1 MIAQLSY
8 LTGEELRKLLRGGK
22 LKVLLLLAF
31 LIGVFFVFIGD
42 RIGLDDNLPST
53 ALELLLAIVFPLFM
67 ASLGS
72 DLMVGEFKD
81 RTIKHALKL
90 PVSRESL
97 FMGKMLAGWTAG
109 ALIVLSVFVPTSIGS
124 LLLQGAPA
132 LSELGANLAELGAAI
147 LFCGLLVVLAN
158 CVALWTGSGGVGL
171 TVSVVLWMAM
181 AMGVVGM
188 LEPQLSRFLVTD
200 FTDWLRPLLYAGN
213 AGVSIST
220 LLFIIAYYIMGTI
233 LGLLSFQRKE
243 I

>member
-1 MIAQLSY
+1 MIAQLNY

-42 RIGLDDNLPST
+42 RIGLDHNLPST

-67 ASLGS
+67 VSLGS

-97 FMGKMLAGWTAG
+97 FIGKMLAGWTAG
-109 ALIVLSVFVPTSIGS
+109 ALIVLSVFTPTLIGS
-124 LLLQGAPA
+124 LVLQGVPA
-132 LSELGANLAELGAAI
+132 LSELGANFAELGAAI
-147 LFCGLLVVLAN
+147 LFCGLLVVLVN

-171 TVSVVLWMAM
+171 LVSVVLWMAM
-181 AMGVVGM
+181 GVVGL

-200 FTDWLRPLLYAGN
+200 YTDWVQPLLYSGDLGA
-213 AGVSIST
+213 SISA
-220 LLFIIAYYIMGTI
+220 LLFIIAYYIIGTI
-233 LGLLSFQRKE
+233 LGLLAFQRKE

>member
-1 MIAQLSY
+1 MIAQLNY

-67 ASLGS
+67 VSLGS

-97 FMGKMLAGWTAG
+97 FIGKMLAGWTAG
-109 ALIVLSVFVPTSIGS
+109 ALIVLSVFMPTLIGS
-124 LLLQGAPA
+124 LVLQGVPA
-132 LSELGANLAELGAAI
+132 LSDLGANLAELGAAI
-147 LFCGLLVVLAN
+147 LFCGLLVVLVN

-171 TVSVVLWMAM
+171 LVSVVLWMAM
-181 AMGVVGM
+181 GVAGL

-200 FTDWLRPLLYAGN
+200 YTYWVQPLLYSGDLGA
-213 AGVSIST
+213 SISA

-233 LGLLSFQRKE
+233 LGLLAFQRKE

>member
-1 MIAQLSY
+1 MIAQLNY
-8 LTGEELRKLLRGGK
+8 LAGEELRKLLRGGK

-31 LIGVFFVFIGD
+31 LIGVLFVFIGD

-53 ALELLLAIVFPLFM
+53 ALELLLAIVLPLLM

-97 FMGKMLAGWTAG
+97 FMGKMLAGWTAS
-109 ALIVLSVFVPTSIGS
+109 ALIVLSVFVPTLIGS
-124 LLLQGAPA
+124 LALQGVPA

-147 LFCGLLVVLAN
+147 LFCGLLVVLVN
-158 CVALWTGSGGVGL
+158 CVALWTGSGGIGL
-171 TVSVVLWMAM
+171 VVSVVLWMAM
-181 AMGVVGM
+181 GVVGL
-188 LEPQLSRFLVTD
+188 LEPQLSRFLVND
-200 FTDWLRPLLYAGN
+200 YTDWVQPLLYAGD
-213 AGVSIST
+213 AGASISV
-220 LLFIIAYYIMGTI
+220 LLFIIAYYIIGTI
-233 LGLLSFQRKE
+233 LGLLAFQRKE

>member
-1 MIAQLSY
+1 MIAQLNY

-42 RIGLDDNLPST
+42 RIGVDDNLPST

-67 ASLGS
+67 VSLGS

-97 FMGKMLAGWTAG
+97 FIGKMLAGWTAG
-109 ALIVLSVFVPTSIGS
+109 ALIVLSVFMPTLIGS
-124 LLLQGAPA
+124 LLLQGVPA

-147 LFCGLLVVLAN
+147 LFCGLLVVLVN

-171 TVSVVLWMAM
+171 LVSVVLWMAM
-181 AMGVVGM
+181 GVVGL

-200 FTDWLRPLLYAGN
+200 YTDWVQPLLYSGDLGA
-213 AGVSIST
+213 SISA
-220 LLFIIAYYIMGTI
+220 LLFIVAYYIIGTI
-233 LGLLSFQRKE
+233 LGLLAFQRKE

>member
-1 MIAQLSY
+1 MIAQLNY
-8 LTGEELRKLLRGGK
+8 LAGEELRKLFRGGK

-31 LIGVFFVFIGD
+31 LIGVLFVFIGD

-90 PVSRESL
+90 PLSRESL
-97 FMGKMLAGWTAG
+97 YMGKMLAGWIAG
-109 ALIVLSVFVPTSIGS
+109 ALIVLSVFVPTWIGS
-124 LLLQGAPA
+124 LVFQGMPT
-132 LSELGANLAELGAAI
+132 LTELGESLAELGGAI
-147 LFCGLLVVLAN
+147 LYCGLLVVLVN
-158 CVALWTGSGGVGL
+158 CVSLWLGSGGVGL
-171 TVSVVLWMAM
+171 VVSVVLWMAM
-181 AMGVVGM
+181 SVVGL
-188 LEPQLSRFLVTD
+188 LEPQLSRFFVTD
-200 FTDWLRPLLYAGN
+200 FTDWVQPILYTGN
-213 AGVSIST
+213 TGASISA

-233 LGLLSFQRKE
+233 LGLIAFQRKE

>member
-1 MIAQLSY
+1 MIARLNY

-31 LIGVFFVFIGD
+31 LIGVLFVFIGD

-67 ASLGS
+67 VSLGS

-97 FMGKMLAGWTAG
+97 FIGKMLAGWTAG
-109 ALIVLSVFVPTSIGS
+109 ALIVLSVFMPTLIGS
-124 LLLQGAPA
+124 LLLQGVPA

-147 LFCGLLVVLAN
+147 LFCGLLVVLVN

-171 TVSVVLWMAM
+171 LVSVVLWMAM
-181 AMGVVGM
+181 GVAGL

-200 FTDWLRPLLYAGN
+200 YADWVQPLLYSGDPGA
-213 AGVSIST
+213 SISA
-220 LLFIIAYYIMGTI
+220 LLFIIAYYIIGTI
-233 LGLLSFQRKE
+233 LGLLAFQRKE

>member
-1 MIAQLSY
+1 MIAQLNY

-31 LIGVFFVFIGD
+31 LIGVFIVFIGD

-53 ALELLLAIVFPLFM
+53 TLELLLGIVFPLFM

-97 FMGKMLAGWTAG
+97 FMGKMLAGWAAG
-109 ALIVLSVFVPTSIGS
+109 AMIVLSVFVPTLIGS
-124 LLLQGAPA
+124 LVLQGVPA
-132 LSELGANLAELGAAI
+132 LSELGSNLAELGAAI
-147 LFCGLLVVLAN
+147 LFCGLLMVLVN

-171 TVSVVLWMAM
+171 AVSVVLWLAM
-181 AMGVVGM
+181 SVVGF

-200 FTDWLRPLLYAGN
+200 FTDWVRPLLYARD
-213 AGVSIST
+213 AGASISA
-220 LLFIIAYYIMGTI
+220 LLFIIAYYMIGTI
-233 LGLLSFQRKE
+233 LGLLAFQRKE

>member
-1 MIAQLSY
+1 MIAQLNY

-31 LIGVFFVFIGD
+31 LIGIFSVLIGD

-53 ALELLLAIVFPLFM
+53 VLELLLAIVFPLFM
-67 ASLGS
+67 VSLGS

-90 PVSRESL
+90 PISREFL
-97 FMGKMLAGWTAG
+97 FMGKILAGWTAG
-109 ALIVLSVFVPTSIGS
+109 ALIVLSVFVPTLIGS
-124 LLLQGAPA
+124 IVLQGVPA
-132 LSELGANLAELGAAI
+132 LSELGASLAELGGAI

-158 CVALWTGSGGVGL
+158 CISLWTGSGGVGL
-171 TVSVVLWMAM
+171 VVSVVLWMAM
-181 AMGVVGM
+181 GVVGL

-200 FTDWLRPLLYAGN
+200 FTDWVRPLLYAGD
-213 AGVSIST
+213 AGASIST
-220 LLFIIAYYIMGTI
+220 LLFIATYYIIGTI
-233 LGLLSFQRKE
+233 LGLIAFQRKE

>member
-1 MIAQLSY
+1 MIEQLNY

-53 ALELLLAIVFPLFM
+53 ALELLLTIVFPLFM
-67 ASLGS
+67 VSLGS

-97 FMGKMLAGWTAG
+97 FVGKMLAGWTAG
-109 ALIVLSVFVPTSIGS
+109 ALIVLSMFVPTLIGS
-124 LLLQGAPA
+124 MVFQGMPA
-132 LSELGANLAELGAAI
+132 LSELGESLGELGGAI
-147 LFCGLLVVLAN
+147 LYCGLLVVLAN
-158 CVALWTGSGGVGL
+158 CVSLWTGSSGIGL
-171 TVSVVLWMAM
+171 VVSVVSWMAM
-181 AMGVVGM
+181 GAVGL
-188 LEPQLSRFLVTD
+188 LEPQLSRFFVTD
-200 FTDWLRPLLYAGN
+200 FTDWVRPLLYSGDAG
-213 AGVSIST
+213 ASISA
-220 LLFIIAYYIMGTI
+220 LLFIIAYYIIGTI
-233 LGLLSFQRKE
+233 LGLLAFQRKE

>member
-31 LIGVFFVFIGD
+31 LIGVFLVFIGD

-109 ALIVLSVFVPTSIGS
+109 ALIVLSVFVPTLIGS
-124 LLLQGAPA
+124 LVLQGVPA

-181 AMGVVGM
+181 GVVGL
-188 LEPQLSRFLVTD
+188 LEPQSSRFLVTE
-200 FTDWLRPLLYAGN
+200 FTDWVRPLLYAGD
-213 AGVSIST
+213 AGASIST
-220 LLFIIAYYIMGTI
+220 LLFIIAYYIIGTI